1 MDINLGIQL
10 MLGALAIGAFFIS
23 HGTLL
28 RIAASLAIGL
38 LFFVHAQQ
46 LVTPN
51 GLTNI
56 TLVLINTFYLFKV
69 YTSRVGRPI
78 M

>member
-1 MDINLGIQL
+1 

-51 GLTNI
+51 GLTNV

-69 YTSRVGRPI
+69 YTSRVTNSL

>member
-1 MDINLGIQL
+1 MDVNLGIQII
-10 MLGALAIGAFFIS
+10 LGALAIGAFFIS

-28 RIAASLAIGL
+28 RIAASIAIGL

-69 YTSRVGRPI
+69 YTSRVGR
-78 M
+78 MY

>member
-1 MDINLGIQL
+1 MDVNLGIQIL
-10 MLGALAIGAFFIS
+10 LGALAIGAFFIS
-23 HGTLL
+23 HGRLL
-28 RIAASLAIGL
+28 RIGASVAIGL

-56 TLVLINTFYLFKV
+56 SLVLINTFYLFKV
-69 YTSRVGRPI
+69 YTQRISGPSV
-78 M
+78 